1 MYLDVFI
8 VFSVSEGFEF
18 RRNWHVLGR
27 SIGASY
33 TRPLALSRAT
43 IYKECRP
50 RNEFIYVELY
60 YAVQDFTIFYPFVG
74 SIFDLQELRKLYPIK
89 YV

>member
-1 MYLDVFI
+1 MYLDIFI
-8 VFSVSEGFEF
+8 VFSVSEVFEF

-27 SIGASY
+27 YIRVSY

-50 RNEFIYVELY
+50 RNEFIYVELCST
-60 YAVQDFTIFYPFVG
+60 VQDSTRFYPSVG
-74 SIFDLQELRKLYPIK
+74 SIFDLQGLSKLYPIK